1 MAILK
6 HKTNK
11 NMNYEDALDYL
22 LFQHD
27 EYTMKP
33 ILDEQGRKQLRD
45 EYYIDGINCEPMFFE
60 KECEMVNKKY
70 HKNYRYDEIKSH
82 HYVLSFDPSDK
93 TERGLTGE
101 KAQQLGL
108 EFARKNF
115 PGHQMLVV
123 THTDGHN
130 HSGNIHVHIVL
141 NSVRKETVAEEDF
154 MERPC
159 DHKAG
164 YKHHQT
170 RAFLTHLQKSL
181 MELCEREKLHQI
193 DLLSPSA
200 SKITQ
205 EEYWAQRRGQ
215 KNLVEINKQIVEDGY
230 IPTQTNFQT
239 QKQKIRDA
247 VDELAAVSKS
257 FEDFQSQLFEKYKIT
272 VIEKRG
278 RYSYHLPEREKNIS
292 ERSLGTHYGKKYL
305 SSIYGTKTKY
315 ITPEMLSMREYD
327 PTYDYQADPIAIL
340 YIRSNLRLV
349 TDLQTCVKA
358 QQSHAYAHK
367 VKLTNLKQM
376 AETIV
381 YVQEHGYD
389 TRDDLQ
395 NQYKEILSKG
405 QRAKSALN
413 TVSAELK
420 VTNIQLKHLG
430 QYYANRRIYNQMT
443 KALNKKNF
451 RQEHQKE
458 IAAYKESKAW
468 LEGQFSEGMF
478 PTIKEL
484 QTKKEALESRKKTL
498 QSNYEYYRD
507 YEKDLKTAV
516 ANVAEILAFDSD
528 RQGVKQHEE
537 ELS

>member
-11 NMNYEDALDYL
+11 NMNYGDALDYL

-170 RAFLTHLQKSL
+170 RALLTHLQKSL

-215 KNLVEINKQIVEDGY
+215 KNLDEINKQIIEDGY

-247 VDELAAVSKS
+247 VDKLVAVSES

-292 ERSLGTHYGKKYL
+292 ERSLGAHYGKEYL
-305 SSIYGTKTKY
+305 SSIYGTKTKC
-315 ITPEMLSMREYD
+315 ITPEIPSMREYD

-358 QQSHAYAHK
+358 QQSQAYAHK

-413 TVSAELK
+413 AVSAELK
-420 VTNIQLKHLG
+420 VTNIPLKHLG
-430 QYYANRRIYNQMT
+430 RYYANRRIYNQMT
-443 KALNKKNF
+443 KSLNKKKF
-451 RQEHQKE
+451 RQEHCKE
-458 IAAYKESKAW
+458 LAVYKESKEW
-468 LEGQFSEGMF
+468 LERQFPDGTF
-478 PTIKEL
+478 PTVKEL
-484 QTKKEALESRKKTL
+484 QTQKEALENRKKTL
-498 QSNYEYYRD
+498 QRNYEYYRD

-516 ANVAEILAFDSD
+516 ANVAEILAFDSN
-528 RQGVKQHEE
+528 RQVVKQHEE

>member
-1 MAILK
+1 
-6 HKTNK
+6 
-11 NMNYEDALDYL
+11 MNYGDALDYL

-170 RAFLTHLQKSL
+170 RALLTHLQKSL

-215 KNLVEINKQIVEDGY
+215 KNLVEINKQIIEDGY

-292 ERSLGTHYGKKYL
+292 ERSLGSHYGKEYL
-305 SSIYGTKTKY
+305 SSFYGTKRKS
-315 ITPEMLSMREYD
+315 ITPETSPMREYD
-327 PTYDYQADPIAIL
+327 PTYDYQAYLIAIL
-340 YIRSNLRLV
+340 YTRSNLRLV

-358 QQSHAYAHK
+358 QQSQAYAHK

>member
-11 NMNYEDALDYL
+11 NMNYGDALDYL

-70 HKNYRYDEIKSH
+70 HKNYRYDDIKSH
-82 HYVLSFDPSDK
+82 HYVLSFDPLDK
-93 TERGLTGE
+93 TEHGLTGE

-170 RAFLTHLQKSL
+170 RALLTHLQKSL
-181 MELCEREKLHQI
+181 MELCKKEGLHQI

-215 KNLVEINKQIVEDGY
+215 KHLDEINKRIIEDGY
-230 IPTQTNFQT
+230 MPTQTNFQT

-257 FEDFQSQLFEKYKIT
+257 FEDFQSQLFEKHKIT

-292 ERSLGTHYGKKYL
+292 ERSLGTHYGKEYL
-305 SSIYGTKTKY
+305 SSIYGTKTKS
-315 ITPEMLSMREYD
+315 ITPEMSPIKEYD

-358 QQSHAYAHK
+358 QQSQAYAHK

-395 NQYKEILSKG
+395 NQYIEILSKG
-405 QRAKSALN
+405 QRAKSALDA
-413 TVSAELK
+413 VSAELN
-420 VTNIQLKHLG
+420 VTNMQLKHLG
-430 QYYANRRIYNQMT
+430 SYYANRRIHNQMT
-443 KALNKKNF
+443 KTLNKKKF
-451 RQEHQKE
+451 RQEHAKE
-458 IAAYKESKAW
+458 LAVYKESKEW
-468 LEGQFSEGMF
+468 LEGQFPDGTL
-478 PTIKEL
+478 PTVKEL
-484 QTKKEALESRKKTL
+484 QIKKEALENRKATL
-498 QSNYEYYRD
+498 QSNYDYYRD
-507 YEKDLKTAV
+507 YEKDLKTV
-516 ANVAEILAFDSD
+516 TFNVDEILGYNPEHNQFSQRAEIL
-528 RQGVKQHEE
+528 
-537 ELS
+537 

>member
-1 MAILK
+1 
-6 HKTNK
+6 
-11 NMNYEDALDYL
+11 MNYGDALDYL

-82 HYVLSFDPSDK
+82 HYVLSFDPLDK
-93 TERGLTGE
+93 TEHGLTGE

-115 PGHQMLVV
+115 PGHQILVV

-170 RAFLTHLQKSL
+170 RALLTHLQKSL
-181 MELCEREKLHQI
+181 MELCEREKLNQI
-193 DLLSPSA
+193 DLLSHSA

-215 KNLVEINKQIVEDGY
+215 KNLDEINKQIIEDGY
-230 IPTQTNFQT
+230 MPTQTKFQT
-239 QKQKIRDA
+239 QKQKIREA
-247 VDELAAVSKS
+247 VDEIAAVSKS
-257 FEDFQSQLFEKYKIT
+257 FEEFQSQLFEKYKIT

-278 RYSYHLPEREKNIS
+278 RYSYHLPEGEKNIS
-292 ERSLGTHYGKKYL
+292 ERSLGTHYGKEYL
-305 SSIYGTKTKY
+305 SSIYGTKRKSISQETS
-315 ITPEMLSMREYD
+315 PMREYD
-327 PTYDYQADPIAIL
+327 TIYDYQADPIAIL

-358 QQSHAYAHK
+358 QQSQAYAHK

-376 AETIV
+376 AKTIV
-381 YVQEHGYD
+381 YIQEHGYD

-395 NQYKEILSKG
+395 NQYKEILSKAVCLLIIDSFSNKIYLLFLFRCVIMTLLDECVLLLSQMKG
-405 QRAKSALN
+405 VLIVISDTQNAQSPTKEKKTY
-413 TVSAELK
+413 TVE
-420 VTNIQLKHLG
+420 
-430 QYYANRRIYNQMT
+430 
-443 KALNKKNF
+443 
-451 RQEHQKE
+451 E
-458 IAAYKESKAW
+458 IAEQLDISKKVAYSLVKS
-468 LEGQFSEGMF
+468 GQFSYVRAGKA
-478 PTIKEL
+478 IRVSKV
-484 QTKKEALESRKKTL
+484 S
-498 QSNYEYYRD
+498 
-507 YEKDLKTAV
+507 
-516 ANVAEILAFDSD
+516 FDKWLN
-528 RQGVKQHEE
+528 GI
-537 ELS
+537 

>member
-11 NMNYEDALDYL
+11 NMNYGDALDYL

-101 KAQQLGL
+101 RAQQLGL

-170 RAFLTHLQKSL
+170 RALLTHLQKSL

-215 KNLVEINKQIVEDGY
+215 KNLNEINKQIIEDGY

-278 RYSYHLPEREKNIS
+278 RFSYHLPEREKNIS
-292 ERSLGTHYGKKYL
+292 ERSLGNHYG
-305 SSIYGTKTKY
+305 
-315 ITPEMLSMREYD
+315 
-327 PTYDYQADPIAIL
+327 
-340 YIRSNLRLV
+340 
-349 TDLQTCVKA
+349 
-358 QQSHAYAHK
+358 
-367 VKLTNLKQM
+367 
-376 AETIV
+376 
-381 YVQEHGYD
+381 
-389 TRDDLQ
+389 
-395 NQYKEILSKG
+395 KG

-413 TVSAELK
+413 AVSAELK
-420 VTNIQLKHLG
+420 VTNMQLKHLG
-430 QYYANRRIYNQMT
+430 RYYANRRIHNQMT
-443 KALNKKNF
+443 KSLNKKKF
-451 RQEHQKE
+451 RQQHQKE
-458 IAAYKESKAW
+458 LAAYKESKDW
-468 LEGQFSEGMF
+468 LEGQFPEGTF
-478 PTIKEL
+478 PAVKEL
-484 QTKKEALESRKKTL
+484 QTKKESLENRKETL
-498 QSNYEYYRD
+498 QINYKYYRD
-507 YEKDLKTAV
+507 YEKDLKTV
-516 ANVAEILAFDSD
+516 TFNVDEVLGLDAERHPS
-528 RQGVKQHEE
+528 KQPEVL
-537 ELS
+537 LS

>member
-11 NMNYEDALDYL
+11 NMNYGDALDYL

-170 RAFLTHLQKSL
+170 RALLTHLQKSL

-215 KNLVEINKQIVEDGY
+215 KNLVEINKQIIEDGY

-292 ERSLGTHYGKKYL
+292 ERSLGSHYGKEYL
-305 SSIYGTKTKY
+305 SSFYGTKRKS
-315 ITPEMLSMREYD
+315 ITQETSPMREYD
-327 PTYDYQADPIAIL
+327 PTYDYQAYLIAIL
-340 YIRSNLRLV
+340 YTRSNLRLV

-358 QQSHAYAHK
+358 QQSQAYAHK

>member
-11 NMNYEDALDYL
+11 NMNYGDALDYL

-82 HYVLSFDPSDK
+82 HYVLSFDPLDK
-93 TERGLTGE
+93 TEHGLTGE

-181 MELCEREKLHQI
+181 MEICEKEDLHQI
-193 DLLSPSA
+193 DLLSPSV

-215 KNLVEINKQIVEDGY
+215 KNLDEINKQIIEDGY

-292 ERSLGTHYGKKYL
+292 ERSLGTHYGKEYL
-305 SSIYGTKTKY
+305 SSIYGTKTKS
-315 ITPEMLSMREYD
+315 ITPEMPPMREYD
-327 PTYDYQADPIAIL
+327 PTYDYQVDPIAIL

-358 QQSHAYAHK
+358 QQSQAYAHK

-389 TRDDLQ
+389 TRDNLQ
-395 NQYKEILSKG
+395 KQYKDILSKG
-405 QRAKSALN
+405 QSAKSALN
-413 TVSAELK
+413 AVSAELK

-430 QYYANRRIYNQMT
+430 SYYANRRIHNQMT
-443 KALNKKNF
+443 KALNKKKF
-451 RQEHQKE
+451 RQEHAKE
-458 IAAYKESKAW
+458 LAIYKESKEW
-468 LEGQFSEGMF
+468 LEGQFPDGTF
-478 PTIKEL
+478 PTVKEL
-484 QTKKEALESRKKTL
+484 QIKKEALENRKATL
-498 QSNYEYYRD
+498 QSNYDYYRD
-507 YEKDLKTAV
+507 YEKDLKTV
-516 ANVAEILAFDSD
+516 TFNVDEILGYNPEHNQFSQRAEIL
-528 RQGVKQHEE
+528 
-537 ELS
+537 